1 MEIQQL
7 RSIEY
12 YINEAEAFG
21 RQVATEED
29 YTVTLAL
36 PAGTK
41 VDNYLQDGQR
51 VQGNYI
57 VNGVRTYFEAV
68 VDDISIKREFQA
80 GWDMYNLSLSES
92 EISLVM
98 ANVLTVPEGGTG
110 TTTLSGL
117 LKGNGGLPVVQ
128 AIEGEDYM
136 KPIIKDTPFV
146 PISASGVTV
155 GDPLDFSYAV
165 MSNVLY
171 LRCNNITASWATNE
185 GVKTIGKI
193 QFPSGVKVPFQVEGT
208 ATLRVSGNWEPIR
221 VLIQTNGDVML
232 ARGKTTATGNAGFGC
247 VLPYPI
253 VKA

>member
-41 VDNYLQDGQR
+41 VDNYLKDGQR

-57 VNGVRTYFEAV
+57 VNGVRTYFDAV

-92 EISLVM
+92 EISLAM
-98 ANVLTVPEGGTG
+98 ADILTVPEGGTG
-110 TTTLSGL
+110 VSTLTGI
-117 LKGNGGLPVVQ
+117 LKGNGGLPVVE
-128 AIEGEDYM
+128 AVAGVDYM
-136 KPIIKDTPFV
+136 KPIIEDTPFV
-146 PISASGVTV
+146 PISPSGATV
-155 GDPLDFSYAV
+155 SDPLDFSYAI

-171 LRCNNITASWATNE
+171 LRLNNVTLAWTAGE

-193 QFPSGVKVPFQVEGT
+193 EFPTGTKVPFQVEGT
-208 ATLRVSGNWEPIR
+208 AILRVSGNWESIR

-232 ARGKTTATGNAGFGC
+232 ARGKTTATGNTGIGA

-253 VKA
+253 QKV